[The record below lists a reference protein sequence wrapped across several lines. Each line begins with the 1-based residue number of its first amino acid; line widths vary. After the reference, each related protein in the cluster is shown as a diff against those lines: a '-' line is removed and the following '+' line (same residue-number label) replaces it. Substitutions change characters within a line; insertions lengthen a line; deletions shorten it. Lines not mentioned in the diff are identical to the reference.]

1 MNTDQTMLWIT
12 PQVMRALY
20 GPELAVLAHGLGGTD
35 VPPPGHLNAEGRW
48 PALLSGVARERAW
61 GLLLRAISDG
71 AIECDA
77 DQWRQAQ
84 DLAQRAAM
92 RDLRTEARMVST
104 YELLRAAS
112 IECRVLKGAS
122 TAARLYAQP
131 ELRSYIDVD
140 VLVPGQSFSHAVAL
154 LEAAGGERR
163 YPEARPGFD
172 RRFSKGTSFSM
183 PDGISVDLHRT
194 YVYGPYGFTLDL
206 EGILS
211 RQGSVSVGGREI
223 RCLELQDAAVHALVH
238 AAIGDWPP
246 RLVSLRDCATFL
258 QLPDLD
264 HGELLRRIHESKVGL
279 PAARSI
285 AMSAATYGLSELPLL
300 GWARSY
306 APQRWERLAFAAY
319 ADHGNYRR
327 AALAAAPF
335 VPGAR
340 SKAAYLW
347 ALLVPSRS
355 YLATRGGSYPRWA
368 LHALADL
375 PRRHGDLRGQPH
387 RPDGS
392 G

>member
-1 MNTDQTMLWIT
+1 MLRLT

-20 GPELAVLAHGLGGTD
+20 GPELAVVAHGLDGAKLPLPEPLHAGD
-35 VPPPGHLNAEGRW
+35 QWR
-48 PALLSGVARERAW
+48 ALLGGVARERAW
-61 GLLLRAISDG
+61 GLLLRAVAEG
-71 AIECDA
+71 AIDCSA
-77 DQWRQAQ
+77 DQLKQAQ
-84 DLAQRAAM
+84 DLARRAAM
-92 RDLRTEARMVST
+92 RDVRTEARMVAT

-112 IECRVLKGAS
+112 IDCRVLKGAS

-131 ELRSYIDVD
+131 DLRSSLDVD
-140 VLVPGQSFSHAVAL
+140 VLVPGQSFSHALAL
-154 LEAAGGERR
+154 LEEAGGVRR

-172 RRFSKGTSFSM
+172 RRFSKGTSLLM

-206 EGILS
+206 DGILS
-211 RQGSVSVGGREI
+211 RQGSVSVCGRDI
-223 RCLELQDAAVHALVH
+223 RCLELHDAAVHALVH

-246 RLVSLRDCATFL
+246 RLVSLRDCAEFL
-258 QLPDLD
+258 QHPGLD

-285 AMSAATYGLSELPLL
+285 AMSAATFGLSELPLL
-300 GWARSY
+300 AWARSY
-306 APQRWERLAFAAY
+306 APGLWQRLAFAAY

-335 VPGAR
+335 VPGSR

-355 YLATRGGSYPRWA
+355 YLEARGGSYPRWA
-368 LHALADL
+368 LHAFAAL
-375 PRRHGDLRGQPH
+375 PRCQGELPRPPH
-387 RPDGS
+387 RPGGS